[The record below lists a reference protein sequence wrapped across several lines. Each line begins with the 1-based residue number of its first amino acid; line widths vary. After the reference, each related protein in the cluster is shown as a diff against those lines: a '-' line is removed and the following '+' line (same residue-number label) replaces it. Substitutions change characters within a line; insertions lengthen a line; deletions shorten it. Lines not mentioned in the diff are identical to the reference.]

1 LYKNLNSD
9 PRLIMK
15 NVHKY
20 LAHPWGREV
29 WFTQDD
35 KALEALGKK
44 FDLNLKG
51 REESLGLCWG
61 TAFDVIVIWVRP
73 GAGVD
78 VLVHECCHAALDIID
93 YAGFNPAAANGE
105 PMCYS
110 LQRMVAQFTPHLL
123 PPQNS

>member
-1 LYKNLNSD
+1 
-9 PRLIMK
+9 MK

-20 LAHPWGREV
+20 LAEPWGREV
-29 WFTQDD
+29 WFTQDP

-44 FDLNLKG
+44 FNLDTTTAG
-51 REESLGLCWG
+51 CHGLCWG
-61 TAFDVIVIWVRP
+61 TPTRVIVIWVEP
-73 GAGVD
+73 GQGVD
-78 VLVHECCHAALDIID
+78 VLAHECCHAALDIID

-110 LQRMVAQFTPHLL
+110 LQRMVAAFAPLLL